1 MPSRRR
7 SGRMRHILEN
17 TDQAREAREAH
28 EARSAEVNPADQEAP
43 LIDQCTKCL
52 LVPHILND
60 INRWIILHAAETGS
74 YSINGTSTVTY
85 AEYHNYG
92 EIPRFRNRKSNTI
105 ITRPFMQSAVEWTV
119 SGYFD
124 IPATECLSTCIT
136 IDAHFVLGISRDNS
150 RALANTLQTL
160 WTYIRDLPLEGQ
172 AQLGWREIIQSEG
185 RRGVRLLIA
194 IGAYRPTPWLPQAAI
209 HCRLTTDGPQEETR
223 RGQAINTFIAP
234 HATPSSS

>member
-1 MPSRRR
+1 MLSRRR

-43 LIDQCTKCL
+43 LTNQCTKCL

-105 ITRPFMQSAVEWTV
+105 IT
-119 SGYFD
+119 
-124 IPATECLSTCIT
+124 
-136 IDAHFVLGISRDNS
+136 
-150 RALANTLQTL
+150 
-160 WTYIRDLPLEGQ
+160 
-172 AQLGWREIIQSEG
+172 
-185 RRGVRLLIA
+185 
-194 IGAYRPTPWLPQAAI
+194 
-209 HCRLTTDGPQEETR
+209 
-223 RGQAINTFIAP
+223 
-234 HATPSSS
+234 